1 MYAYLGGGA
10 VQVTFSHIKVD
21 FLVSG
26 HAVSP
31 ILCSKFQRKQKLCVS
46 NFLVH
51 PHIGRKSRVFLPSLF
66 GGFFRWDKNMLPPVE
81 VNLKFWASPTSRM
94 GANKLPINYRWE
106 KNSRFAP
113 ITFGIF
119 WWEKY
124 SRFASITFWGDFS
137 MGEIL
142 ALHTHPSKGDF
153 SMEEI
158 LALHTHCSKGGF
170 FDGRNTRALLP
181 SPSKEDFCNGRKP
194 RASVPSLFGGIFA
207 MGKNL
212 ALQSHRCLEGFFTGS

>member
-1 MYAYLGGGA
+1 MACSAVLVRRNNVCVPWGGGGA

-21 FLVSG
+21 FLDSG

-31 ILCSKFQRKQKLCVS
+31 IMCSKFQRKQKLCVS

-66 GGFFRWDKNMLPPVE
+66 GGFFWWDRNMLPPVE

-119 WWEKY
+119 
-124 SRFASITFWGDFS
+124 
-137 MGEIL
+137 
-142 ALHTHPSKGDF
+142 
-153 SMEEI
+153 
-158 LALHTHCSKGGF
+158 
-170 FDGRNTRALLP
+170 
-181 SPSKEDFCNGRKP
+181 
-194 RASVPSLFGGIFA
+194 
-207 MGKNL
+207 
-212 ALQSHRCLEGFFTGS
+212 

>member
-1 MYAYLGGGA
+1 MIGMQCCIGATRQCMRTLGGGGLYRSP
-10 VQVTFSHIKVD
+10 SHTSKSI

-94 GANKLPINYRWE
+94 GANKLPINHRWE

-119 WWEKY
+119 
-124 SRFASITFWGDFS
+124 
-137 MGEIL
+137 
-142 ALHTHPSKGDF
+142 
-153 SMEEI
+153 
-158 LALHTHCSKGGF
+158 
-170 FDGRNTRALLP
+170 
-181 SPSKEDFCNGRKP
+181 
-194 RASVPSLFGGIFA
+194 
-207 MGKNL
+207 
-212 ALQSHRCLEGFFTGS
+212 